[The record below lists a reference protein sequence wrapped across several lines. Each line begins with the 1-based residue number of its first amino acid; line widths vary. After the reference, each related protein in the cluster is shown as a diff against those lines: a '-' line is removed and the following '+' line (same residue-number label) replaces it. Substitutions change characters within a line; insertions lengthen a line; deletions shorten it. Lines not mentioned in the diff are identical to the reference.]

1 MPLELP
7 PPLADAL
14 RDRTIRKITLS
25 ERRPDAPPGLARV
38 QVRPLILQGRPAWQ
52 FTLQHDQRATHE
64 NLELTQAT
72 RRLTH
77 LLTDTFRQVHWSTAD
92 SEGSA
97 RPPRHPGDPWQVH
110 CTPRRQPAGTP
121 PPEAGHDRTKQYLL
135 PQGVP
140 CPFLQEMGV
149 MNAQGQ
155 VLRPMMAKYR
165 QINRFL
171 ELVRDALVDLP
182 RDRELRVIDFGCGKS
197 YLTFALHHLLTTIE
211 QRPARITGLDLKRD
225 VIEHCQAVA
234 RRLGCD
240 GLEFQPGRIDGFES
254 AEPVDLVVSLH
265 ACDTATDDALV
276 QALRWQARVIL
287 AVPCCQHELAPQ
299 LTHAALDPLLRHGI
313 ARERMGALVT
323 DALRALVLER
333 QGYST
338 QMVEFIDLEHTPKN
352 LLLRAVRRAHQ
363 PHSLTATRHDELL
376 AYRRLFHLGETH
388 LERRLS
394 EQGLAPQLETTGLEA
409 TWQAPTGT
417 VTTPASMRPEV
428 P

>member
-7 PPLADAL
+7 PPLARAL

-25 ERRPDAPPGLARV
+25 ERRPAAPPGLARV
-38 QVRPLILQGRPAWQ
+38 QIRPLALKDRPVWQ
-52 FTLQHDQRATHE
+52 FTLQIEQQAIHE
-64 NLELTQAT
+64 NLDLPQAT
-72 RRLTH
+72 RRLAQ
-77 LLTDTFRQVHWSTAD
+77 LLAEAFRQVHWSTAD
-92 SEGSA
+92 SECSA
-97 RPPRHPGDPWQVH
+97 RPPRQPGGSWQVH
-110 CTPRRQPAGTP
+110 ETPRQKPAGTP
-121 PPEAGHDRTKQYLL
+121 PPDAGHDRTKQYLI

-149 MNAQGQ
+149 MNPQGQ

-171 ELVRDALVDLP
+171 ELVRDALVELP

-211 QRPARITGLDLKRD
+211 HRPARITGLDLKRD
-225 VIEHCQAVA
+225 VIENCQEVA
-234 RRLGCD
+234 RRLGCS
-240 GLEFQPGRIDGFES
+240 GLEFHQGRIDGFE
-254 AEPVDLVVSLH
+254 ANEPVDLVVSLH

-299 LTHAALDPLLRHGI
+299 LAHASLEPLLRHGI
-313 ARERMGALVT
+313 ARERLGALVT

-352 LLLRAVRRAHQ
+352 LLLRGVRRTHQ
-363 PHSLTATRHDELL
+363 PLSLTATRHQELL
-376 AYRRLFHLGETH
+376 AYRSLFHLAETH
-388 LERRLS
+388 LERRLI
-394 EQGLAPQLETTGLEA
+394 EQGLAEPRDPVTAAPAASTAADSTG
-409 TWQAPTGT
+409 QPN
-417 VTTPASMRPEV
+417 
-428 P
+428 